1 MLKEK
6 EIDNLVDKEIDNLVD
21 LIFNPLDWDKT
32 TYRFNRDEKDMH
44 PYSIINKKDKVLITH
59 NVLGI
64 NKEDLKITRESENGK
79 DYIVINGK
87 TRDDITGREYSV
99 ASRFMLNNEEVDLT
113 KISATVK
120 NGLLYITIPVL
131 KEKNKKI
138 TDNIT
143 IL

>member
-6 EIDNLVDKEIDNLVD
+6 EINNLVDKEIDNLVD

-32 TYRFNRDEKDMH
+32 AYRFNRDEKDMH
-44 PYSIINKKDKVLITH
+44 PYSIINKKDRVLITH

-79 DYIVINGK
+79 NYIVINGK

>member
-6 EIDNLVDKEIDNLVD
+6 EINNLVDKEIDNLVD

-87 TRDDITGREYSV
+87 TRDDVTGREYSV